1 MPLPADYNTVPV
13 RGKYTYLD
21 GVAAQGAVKFTGK
34 GVAVSDTY
42 DTVILPVTITK
53 ELEGDGSFEV
63 NLPATNDP
71 DILPNGFTYKV
82 EEVFTRGGGRT
93 FEIDVPLES
102 LPDGIDL
109 SSVAPLPPS
118 AGDPT
123 AFVTLTAFE
132 EHTHAPTSG
141 GGGTGGLP
149 TPVLFNVE
157 DFGAVG
163 DGTTDDGPAILEA
176 WETGVAT
183 GQDFYL
189 VFPRAVE
196 YLVDVDELLTPST
209 IGQGQYAAF
218 KIPLRQNNASTHKQ
232 LIGVVGPGQ
241 ACSTR
246 VFPGDGNDTQPV
258 TNTAVIKV
266 AYSSAPSFHATHG
279 WPSLFG
285 GPDADRNGAF
295 SNVHFFWK
303 GVTIRQPPN
312 PAMACLNLEGV
323 ATCFVEDF
331 FADVTGSPDDSPM
344 PTHPTGASIL
354 WPKNAN
360 AATLVGGRVGA
371 WGYYAGPGFGEHLVL
386 NFAYA
391 LRCIIGHPI
400 RGGLGH
406 AATITW
412 TTTEECTY
420 TIAGYNGETGVVPIP
435 SGGNDPTILMGLSIE
450 DFGYGAEHD
459 VNGAWYYASDNGTNI
474 YDPNN
479 VLRGRIYFE
488 RSDASPSGDGAT
500 TQLLA
505 KGASNV
511 SLFSLR
517 GGDVVEPVQQW
528 VDPVPPDATEP
539 DAPTIGVA
547 SAGDTTASVAF
558 TPPVDNGGASITGYT
573 ATSTPGGLTGTGS
586 SSPITVSGLT
596 NGVAYTFKVY
606 ATNPVGDSLE
616 SAASNSVTPDSTPAT
631 TVAADSFNRTDG
643 VLGTSSGGQ
652 VWSILGGT
660 WGIVSNTARNSA
672 NGSGAYDVAVVDCG
686 ASLVTYTIKLTPNTG
701 AIDLGLAALV
711 QDIDNFV
718 FWDLSGDGSGAGTTR
733 LFHRNA
739 GTFNGLTASEPITLT
754 PGVQV
759 TLKMV
764 IGATSVQCYMDD
776 DLVFASSG
784 ATGLEAQTKFG
795 IVSSTGASD
804 HGSAWDDLL
813 ITD

>member
-1 MPLPADYNTVPV
+1 MALPVDYNTVTV
-13 RGKYTYLD
+13 TGKYVCLD
-21 GVAAQGAVKFTGK
+21 GTPVVGSVIFTGK
-34 GVAVSDTY
+34 IVARSISTLTNIVPKQIS
-42 DTVILPVTITK
+42 VTLDENGAFSVPI
-53 ELEGDGSFEV
+53 
-63 NLPATNDP
+63 PATDDP
-71 DILPNGFTYKV
+71 DITPNGWTYTV
-82 EEVFTRGGGRT
+82 TEQFPGGRT
-93 FEIDVPLES
+93 YDVDIPVVADTIDMAT
-102 LPDGIDL
+102 I
-109 SSVAPLPPS
+109 APVTPS
-118 AGDPT
+118 NGDPT
-123 AFVTLTAFE
+123 AFVTLSAFE
-132 EHTHAPTSG
+132 EHVAEGDG
-141 GGGTGGLP
+141 GGSGTIGLP
-149 TPVLFNVE
+149 TPRLFNVE
-157 DFGAVG
+157 DYGAEG
-163 DGTTDDGPAILEA
+163 DGTTDDGPSILAA
-176 WETGVAT
+176 WTAGVAT
-183 GQDFYL
+183 GNDFYL

-196 YLVDVDELLTPST
+196 YRVVVDSLLTPSL
-209 IGQGQYAAF
+209 IGQGQYAVF
-218 KIPLRQNNASTHKQ
+218 KIPLRQNNVSTHKQ

-246 VFPGDGNDTQPV
+246 VFPGDGNDTIPV

-266 AYSSAPSFHATHG
+266 SYTSAPSFHATHG

-303 GVTIRQPPN
+303 GVTVRQPPN

-344 PTHPTGASIL
+344 PTHPTGAAIL

-406 AATITW
+406 ATTITW

-420 TIAGYNGETGVVPIP
+420 TIAGYDGELGVVPIP

-459 VNGAWYYASDNGTNI
+459 PINGAWYYATDNGTNI

-479 VLRGRIYFE
+479 VLRGLIHFE
-488 RSDASPSGDGAT
+488 RSDASPTGDGAT

-505 KGASNV
+505 RGADKV
-511 SLFSLR
+511 ALFSLR
-517 GGDVVEPVQQW
+517 GGGFVDPIQQWVEPV
-528 VDPVPPDATEP
+528 PPGATSP
-539 DAPTIGVA
+539 DAPTIGTA
-547 SAGDTTASVAF
+547 SPGDTTASVAF
-558 TPPVDNGGASITGYT
+558 TPPVNDGGSTITGYT
-573 ATSTPGGLTGTGS
+573 ATSTPSSITGTGS
-586 SSPITVSGLT
+586 SSPILVSGLT

-606 ATNPVGDSLE
+606 ATNPVGN
-616 SAASNSVTPDSTPAT
+616 SAQSSASNSVTPTTDPGT
-631 TVAADSFNRTDG
+631 TVASDNFNRADG
-643 VLGTSSGGQ
+643 ALGTSSGGL
-652 VWSILGGT
+652 VWSVLDGT
-660 WGIVSNTARNSA
+660 WGVVSNTARNVASG
-672 NGSGAYDVAVVDCG
+672 GSAYDVAVLNCG

-711 QDIDNFV
+711 QDINNFV
-718 FWDLSGDGSGAGTTR
+718 FWDLSGDGSGTGTTR
-733 LFHRNA
+733 LFHRNG
-739 GTFNGLTASEPITLT
+739 GTFTGITSSQAITLT

-764 IGATSVQCYMDD
+764 IGATSIECYKDNVS
-776 DLVFASSG
+776 VFASSG

-813 ITD
+813 IVD